1 MGSTMDIANITASI
15 RVDAAT
21 KKGSV
26 LDVVRIVQQCNAS
39 DASTYFK
46 RLVSDMG
53 TELGTRCP
61 SLRVNGK
68 GQSTPCADARTLVEI
83 VWTLPGKAARDFRR
97 ASAQTVC
104 RVLGGDLSLAEELE
118 ARHALLQQSDGG
130 QEAQEFLLADDDT
143 EREAKRFLPVELQIA
158 STEQKSA
165 YFELWMQEKQQ
176 QLEERRLCV
185 QKQIEQ
191 REGERRQRQV
201 AFVQS
206 GYDVLA
212 QLGVADAR
220 DKIAC
225 GDLVRRILQ
234 EKSHTDSNSSTALA
248 RSDASTSADDL
259 SVPTPEC
266 SPLHRGDE
274 ISMHSVAARLNV
286 RIPRGTES
294 QIGKA
299 IKKLYAAK
307 YGDSAAS
314 RIPKRNV
321 PFRGQ
326 IFAENTY
333 WQRDVELLERAIL
346 SVVKQGSQ

>member
-1 MGSTMDIANITASI
+1 MDIANITASI

-21 KKGSV
+21 NKGSV
-26 LDVVRIVQQCNAS
+26 LDVVRFVQQCNAS

-68 GQSTPCADARTLVEI
+68 GQPTPCADARTLVEI

-97 ASAQTVC
+97 TSAQLLC
-104 RVLGGDLSLAEELE
+104 RVLGGDLSLVEELE
-118 ARHALLQQSDGG
+118 ARHALLQRSDGG
-130 QEAQEFLLADDDT
+130 QAAQEFLLADDDT
-143 EREAKRFLPVELQIA
+143 EREAKRFKGDLPVELQIA

-165 YFELWMQEKQQ
+165 YFELWMHEKQQ

-191 REGERRQRQV
+191 REEERRQRQV
-201 AFVQS
+201 AFIQS
-206 GYDVLA
+206 GYDVLT

-234 EKSHTDSNSSTALA
+234 EKSHPDSNSSTALA

-259 SVPTPEC
+259 SVPTSEC
-266 SPLHRGDE
+266 NSLHRGDE

-286 RIPRGTES
+286 RIPGGTES

-326 IFAENTY
+326 VFAENTY
-333 WQRDVELLERAIL
+333 WQRDVELMERAIL